1 MPEHRPMIDCQ
12 VGLRAQRHL
21 TPRKP
26 TQSPVTALASNAQLQ
41 SQLDNQSAY
50 MYARSLEEKVVSQG
64 QTASA
69 LCIEVD
75 RISKE
80 NEELGERLAM
90 QMEQRRIETDQF
102 RQHLAIFKA
111 TKNGHIKP
119 QPNNFAVQPPRIL
132 MTGNPTPSL

>member
-1 MPEHRPMIDCQ
+1 
-12 VGLRAQRHL
+12 
-21 TPRKP
+21 
-26 TQSPVTALASNAQLQ
+26 
-41 SQLDNQSAY
+41 

-64 QTASA
+64 QMASA